1 VLKKKKKNKKTKK
14 KQYRK
19 YQEVLTLLRLCCW
32 FDRGLFLPFLLCGGI
47 RLMPLTSKSFQKQ
60 GLCVIFSGHIT
71 SESVVYVSESPDAQ
85 DGSGSVWI

>member
-1 VLKKKKKNKKTKK
+1 
-14 KQYRK
+14 
-19 YQEVLTLLRLCCW
+19 
-32 FDRGLFLPFLLCGGI
+32 
-47 RLMPLTSKSFQKQ
+47 MPLTSKSFQKQ